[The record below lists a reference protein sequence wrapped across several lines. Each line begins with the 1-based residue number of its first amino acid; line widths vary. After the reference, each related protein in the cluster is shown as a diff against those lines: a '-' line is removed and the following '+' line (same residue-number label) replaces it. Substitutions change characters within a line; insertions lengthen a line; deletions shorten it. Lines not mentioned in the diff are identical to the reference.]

1 MKVQIYS
8 HKSAEDAAMS
18 VASGVDF
25 IGTSTGEKGRLA
37 AEVDFATC
45 REIFGA
51 IPKEAGAMKVA
62 LTVAWELDEIIETV
76 QAVNPDIIHLSGD
89 IADLPVEQVAVLR
102 KIISPVKIMQAIPVG
117 GPEAVKLALEYQPVS
132 DYLILDTDLSGFP
145 GIGATGATHD
155 WAVSAEIVS
164 RVNIPIILAGG
175 LSPDNVAEAIR
186 HVKPWCVDSFSH
198 TNLPGSKQKDP
209 ERVKAFVEAAKSAL

>member
-18 VASGVDF
+18 VVAGVDF
-25 IGTSTGEKGRLA
+25 IGTSTGEKGRLE
-37 AEVDFATC
+37 AEVDFAAC
-45 REIFGA
+45 REIFAA

-62 LTVAWELDEIIETV
+62 LTVAWELDEIIEMV

-89 IADLPVEQVAVLR
+89 IADLPAEQVAVLR

-117 GPEAVKLALEYQPVS
+117 GWKAVKLALEYQPVS

-155 WAVSAEIVS
+155 WAVSAEIVK
-164 RVNIPIILAGG
+164 RANIPVILAGG
-175 LSPDNVAEAIR
+175 LSPDNVVEAIR
-186 HVKPWCVDSFSH
+186 SVKPWCVDSFSH